1 MSKFFASKYKELE
14 AYTPGE
20 QPRDMKYIK
29 LNTNESPYPPSKE
42 TIDAVKSENA
52 LMLNLYPDPTCA
64 ELKKVLGE
72 RYSVNAE
79 NVFVSNGSDD
89 ILNFAF
95 MAFGENGVI
104 FPDISYGFYEVFSEL
119 HNLPY
124 KKIPLGDNLE
134 IRAEDYKNAGAMI
147 AIANP
152 NAPTGLLLTL
162 DEIREILAT
171 NPDNIVLI
179 DEAYIDFG
187 GKSSASLLSEF
198 ENLLVVQTFSKSRS
212 LAGARLGFALAGSEI
227 IADLEKIKYSTNP
240 YSINRLT
247 LAAGIAAVESDKYY
261 MDNAGEIIK
270 TREYTKNELLKLGFS
285 VTDSYAN
292 FLFAK
297 KEGIDGK
304 SFYEELRK
312 RGVLVRHFDKERI
325 KDYNRITIG
334 NPKEMETFIEVTKT
348 ILQEASK

>member
-1 MSKFFASKYKELE
+1 MSKFFASKYKELK
-14 AYTPGE
+14 AYVPGE

-42 TIDAVKSENA
+42 TVDAIKSENA

-72 RYSVNAE
+72 RYSMDAE

-95 MAFGENGVI
+95 MAFGENGVV
-104 FPDISYGFYEVFSEL
+104 FPDISYGFYEVFCEL
-119 HNLPY
+119 HNLSY
-124 KKIPLGDNLE
+124 KKIPLGDKLE
-134 IRAEDYKNAGAMI
+134 IKAEDYKNAGAMI

-152 NAPTGLLLTL
+152 NAPTGMLLSL
-162 DEIREILAT
+162 DEIREILKT
-171 NPDNIVLI
+171 NPENIVLI

-187 GKSSASLLSEF
+187 GESSIGLLKEF
-198 ENLLVVQTFSKSRS
+198 DNLLVVQTFSKSRS
-212 LAGARLGFALAGSEI
+212 LAGARLGFALASREI

-247 LAAGIAAVESDKYY
+247 LAAGIAAVKSDKYY
-261 MDNAGEIIK
+261 MDNAEEIIK

-285 VTDSYAN
+285 VTDSLAN

-297 KEGIDGK
+297 KEGMDGK

-334 NPKEMETFIEVTKT
+334 NPEEMETFIKVTKN